1 MNVNHL
7 QETGAAW
14 AAVATQAAPPG
25 NRAPAAPS
33 PGRSV
38 NAEPPPETVKAAVTE
53 ANRHL
58 AASGQKLEMSWDT
71 DTRRV
76 LVKLVDAESKEVIR
90 QIPTEEAVALAKR
103 LASLGERFT
112 AEA

>member
-1 MNVNHL
+1 MNVNRL
-7 QETGAAW
+7 QDTGAARV
-14 AAVATQAAPPG
+14 AAATPAAPPG
-25 NRAPAAPS
+25 QRASATPS
-33 PGRSV
+33 PARGAP
-38 NAEPPPETVKAAVTE
+38 AEPPPETVKAAVTE

-71 DTRRV
+71 DSRRV
-76 LVKLVDAESKEVIR
+76 LVKLVDTESKEVIR
-90 QIPTEEAVALAKR
+90 QIPTEEAVALSKR